1 MRRRSYRSVEPGR
14 RYAGRVRIRVGLGI
28 ATFPFDAA
36 RDFFAFVERCE
47 AAGVDSLW
55 QTDRLHGHEAQLEA
69 LATMATLAGLT
80 SRIKFGMNA
89 VVASLRD
96 PLVLAK
102 QCATIDFLSRGR
114 LLPVFGV
121 GAEADPV
128 WKTTGRDP
136 AERGRRA
143 DEALEIAQRLWRGEE
158 VHFAGRHYDYAGA
171 RIAPLPVQ
179 QPLPCWIGGSSPA
192 AIRRTARL
200 GTGWLAGIQ
209 PPAEVGRVIA
219 AIRAALA
226 GSGRTID
233 PDHYGATI
241 PCRIGG
247 PDPALTGRFGRAGGG
262 VVVAGP
268 AAAVVAR
275 AHEYVAAGASKLVL
289 IPLARGTRDFSEQAE
304 RLIAEVLP
312 AIEGDRADA
321 SMIDK
326 K

>member
-1 MRRRSYRSVEPGR
+1 M
-14 RYAGRVRIRVGLGI
+14 AGRIRAGLGI
-28 ATFPFDAA
+28 AAFPFDAP
-36 RDFFAFVERCE
+36 RDFFAFAERCE
-47 AAGVDSLW
+47 AGGVDSLW
-55 QTDRLHGHEAQLEA
+55 QTDRLHGSDAQLEA

-102 QCATIDFLSRGR
+102 QCATIDFLSCGR

-128 WKTTGRDP
+128 WKATGRDP

-143 DEALEIAQRLWRGEE
+143 DEALEIAQRLWRGDE
-158 VHFAGRHYDYAGA
+158 VHFAGRYYAYAGA

-209 PPAEVGRVIA
+209 PPAEVRRVIE
-219 AIRAALA
+219 AIRAELA
-226 GSGRTID
+226 KTGRTID
-233 PDHYGATI
+233 TDHYGATI
-241 PCRIGG
+241 PCRIGQL
-247 PDPALTGRFGRAGGG
+247 DAAQAGRFGRAGAD
-262 VVVAGP
+262 VVVTGT

-275 AHEYVAAGASKLVL
+275 GREYVAAGATKLVL
-289 IPLARGTRDFSEQAE
+289 IPLARGTRELMDQAA
-304 RLIAEVLP
+304 RLIGEVLP
-312 AIEGDRADA
+312 ALEG
-321 SMIDK
+321 
-326 K
+326 

>member
-1 MRRRSYRSVEPGR
+1 MARK
-14 RYAGRVRIRVGLGI
+14 IRVGLGM
-28 ATFPFDAA
+28 AAFPFDAP
-36 RDFFAFVERCE
+36 RDLFAFAERCE
-47 AAGVDSLW
+47 AWGVDSLW
-55 QTDRLHGHEAQLEA
+55 QTDRLHGGQAGSGPTRSEGAARAESPVGQLEA

-121 GAEADPV
+121 GVEADPV
-128 WKTTGRDP
+128 WKATGRDP

-158 VHFAGRHYDYAGA
+158 VHVAGRFYRYAGA

-200 GTGWLAGIQ
+200 GTGWLAGLA
-209 PPAEVGRVIA
+209 PPEEVARVIL
-219 AIRAALA
+219 AIRAELA
-226 GSGRTID
+226 HTGRTLD

-241 PCRIGG
+241 PCRVGAA
-247 PDPALTGRFGRAGGG
+247 DPALAERFGRAR
-262 VVVAGP
+262 AGAVPMGEP
-268 AAAVVAR
+268 ATLVAR
-275 AHEYVAAGASKLVL
+275 AREYLAAGATKLVL
-289 IPLARGTRDFSEQAE
+289 IPLARGTHDFLDQAE
-304 RLIAEVLP
+304 RLVGEVVP
-312 AIEGDRADA
+312 AIQE
-321 SMIDK
+321 S
-326 K
+326 